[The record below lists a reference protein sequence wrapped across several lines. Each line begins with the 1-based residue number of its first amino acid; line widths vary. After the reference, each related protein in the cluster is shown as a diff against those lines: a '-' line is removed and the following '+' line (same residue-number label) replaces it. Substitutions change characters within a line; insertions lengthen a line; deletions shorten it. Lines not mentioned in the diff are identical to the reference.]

1 MRSAVLCDLLF
12 CALCAVLLCAVLL
25 CAVLLCAVLR
35 PLLCAGLCSVRAVY
49 CVLSASC
56 ALCAVRYVLCGV
68 PCYAVQ
74 CGGALLVLKATPAD
88 PAT

>member
-12 CALCAVLLCAVLL
+12 CALCAVLL

-49 CVLSASC
+49 CVLSVSC
-56 ALCAVRYVLCGV
+56 ALCDVRYVLCGV
-68 PCYAVQ
+68 RRDAVQ
-74 CGGALLVLKATPAD
+74 CGGALLVVETIQAD
-88 PAT
+88 PAA